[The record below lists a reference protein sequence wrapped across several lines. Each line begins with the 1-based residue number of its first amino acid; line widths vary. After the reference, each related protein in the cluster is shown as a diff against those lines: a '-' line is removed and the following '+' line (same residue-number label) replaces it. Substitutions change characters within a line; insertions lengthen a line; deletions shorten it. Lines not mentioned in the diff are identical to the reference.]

1 MADVVLLRVIRSSYG
16 RTWSGTRLLRTATAA
31 HTAALRKSMRK
42 SNVTKLSLCASCVK
56 LRKLS
61 SPSSVAIPS
70 QVVTAKSAEIEK
82 STKYQPL
89 HAMPFSV
96 TQGGKCVAHVLLKYK
111 PKRALVFVRAK
122 VLAVELARELE
133 EYGLKCS
140 VPTAEYEADSDTELD
155 GVTPQEAAHMYSLH
169 PVTIDIDAQDIEVM
183 DRQSV
188 GTAVGEQHSADIEE
202 VDREP
207 IEREVGDTMK
217 MSDDEGSSIRVMTED
232 EVQSM
237 DELLPVDLI
246 ILVQQPMSGR
256 SFTLYCLKKTH
267 AKVKPLDVVLLY
279 GQNEIPFLREM
290 QSHVDVKKLAP
301 PSFQGL
307 SVMAEAL
314 PSLSEE
320 EDSMMTPA
328 RHLIEPPPPSFTAT
342 IPPKLVPFKVF
353 SPPVPVPVKRP
364 ERHGLDDRARIYV
377 RGGGGGQGSPRFGG
391 MGGDGGDVIV
401 KCLPYGDLRH
411 FAIKENRRIIAEHGT
426 SFSIDERGRKHR
438 GIRGRDIIIPVPPG
452 TTLSTDEGR
461 IIGELEE
468 PGSRIVVAKGGR
480 GGCAVTENWGG
491 EKGDINMVR
500 LELRLKSDVAL
511 VGFPNAG
518 KSTLLTAISN
528 ANPKIGDYAFTTMR
542 PSIGMVEYTDHSQVR
557 VADLPGLIEG
567 AAANRGLG
575 HAFLKH
581 TEKAKALALVVDID
595 GFHFNDKFPARTAF
609 ENVCILLKELFL
621 YKRELLNRPKMLIV
635 TKLDR
640 KGAISRFQALKQQ
653 LQSIQEQET
662 LLSVLQEI
670 SSNSP
675 AHHQNASLIELTEEL
690 ARTNFE
696 SVVPFSAVTS
706 FGLEGVLNKIK
717 ELM

>member
-1 MADVVLLRVIRSSYG
+1 MI
-16 RTWSGTRLLRTATAA
+16 
-31 HTAALRKSMRK
+31 K
-42 SNVTKLSLCASCVK
+42 SNGTKLSLCASCLK

-70 QVVTAKSAEIEK
+70 HVVTAKSAQIEK

-89 HAMPFSV
+89 HVMPFSV

-122 VLAVELARELE
+122 VLAVELTRELE
-133 EYGLKCS
+133 EYGLKCL
-140 VPTAEYEADSDTELD
+140 VPTAEHEADSDTEVD
-155 GVTPQEAAHMYSLH
+155 GVTPQEAAQMYRLH
-169 PVTIDIDAQDIEVM
+169 PVTIDIDAQDLEVM
-183 DRQSV
+183 DRQSFGATV
-188 GTAVGEQHSADIEE
+188 REQNSGDAEK
-202 VDREP
+202 VDSEP
-207 IEREVGDTMK
+207 GEREVGDKTE

-232 EVQSM
+232 EVKSM
-237 DELLPVDLI
+237 DEFLPVDLI

-267 AKVKPLDVVLLY
+267 VKVKPLDVVLLY

-307 SVMAEAL
+307 SVMTEAL
-314 PSLSEE
+314 PLLNE
-320 EDSMMTPA
+320 EDSTVISA

-391 MGGDGGDVIV
+391 VGGGGGDVIA

-468 PGSRIVVAKGGR
+468 PGSKIVVAKGGR

-491 EKGDINMVR
+491 EKGDINIVR

-518 KSTLLTAISN
+518 KSTLLTSISN
-528 ANPKIGDYAFTTMR
+528 ASPKIGDYAFTTMR
-542 PSIGMVEYTDHSQVR
+542 PSIGMVEYPDHSQVR

-581 TEKAKALALVVDID
+581 TEKARALALVVDID

-609 ENVCILLKELFL
+609 ENVCILLKELYL
-621 YKRELLNRPKMLIV
+621 YKRELLNRPKILIV

-653 LQSIQEQET
+653 LQSIQVHGK
-662 LLSVLQEI
+662 LSNVLVIYYAQG
-670 SSNSP
+670 
-675 AHHQNASLIELTEEL
+675 
-690 ARTNFE
+690 
-696 SVVPFSAVTS
+696 SVACC
-706 FGLEGVLNKIK
+706 EK
-717 ELM
+717 